1 MASGRHSNDPT
12 DLLLVDPSQPEAT
25 KRNRK
30 HLTKRQKDIFVQYG
44 FSKALLREVI
54 GAGWDQV
61 DINNYVLYYNSQVE
75 TSLAMPAPGLD
86 ISMKKAINTVIWT
99 KLQQQ
104 EEQEEQELEEQ
115 EIGVVT
121 PVNPK
126 VPSTGEPPEPDPGL
140 LPPGPKRTTGKGS
153 KPALNPGQR
162 TGSLK
167 IIQEEL
173 RKTIAKK
180 KAAEREA
187 QAAKAAKAA
196 KKSGMKAPKAA
207 KRLHRFQPGTVALKE
222 IRRYQKSTELLIRKL
237 PFQRLMQEI
246 SGDHKVI
253 TSPLCGK
260 VRFQSLA
267 IAALQEA
274 SEAYLVGLFED
285 TNLCAIHAKRVTI
298 MPKDIQLARRIR
310 GERA

>member
-1 MASGRHSNDPT
+1 MAAGKHSSDLT
-12 DLLLVDPSQPEAT
+12 DLLLVDPSQHEAT
-25 KRNRK
+25 KRARR
-30 HLTKRQKDIFVQYG
+30 HLTKRQKDIFVQYS

-75 TSLAMPAPGLD
+75 TSLTLPAPGLD
-86 ISMKKAINTVIWT
+86 ISMKKAINTVIRT

-126 VPSTGEPPEPDPGL
+126 ASSTGDPPEPDPGL
-140 LPPGPKRTTGKGS
+140 LPPGPRKTTGRGS

-167 IIQEEL
+167 VIQEEL
-173 RKTIAKK
+173 RKTLAKK
-180 KAAEREA
+180 KAAECEA

-196 KKSGMKAPKAA
+196 KKSGVKAPKAV
-207 KRLHRFQPGTVALKE
+207 KRLHRF
-222 IRRYQKSTELLIRKL
+222 
-237 PFQRLMQEI
+237 
-246 SGDHKVI
+246 
-253 TSPLCGK
+253 
-260 VRFQSLA
+260 
-267 IAALQEA
+267 
-274 SEAYLVGLFED
+274 
-285 TNLCAIHAKRVTI
+285 
-298 MPKDIQLARRIR
+298 
-310 GERA
+310 

>member
-1 MASGRHSNDPT
+1 MAAGRRSSDPT

-25 KRNRK
+25 KRTRR

-44 FSKALLREVI
+44 FSKVLLREVI
-54 GAGWDQV
+54 AAGWDQG

-86 ISMKKAINTVIWT
+86 ISMKKAINTVIRT
-99 KLQQQ
+99 KLQ
-104 EEQEEQELEEQ
+104 EQEEQEQEER
-115 EIGVVT
+115 EIGLVT

-126 VPSTGEPPEPDPGL
+126 VSSTGEPPEPDLGM
-140 LPPGPKRTTGKGS
+140 LPPGPRKTTGRGS

-162 TGSLK
+162 MGSLK
-167 IIQEEL
+167 VIQEEL
-173 RKTIAKK
+173 RKTLAKK

-196 KKSGMKAPKAA
+196 KKSGVKAPKVV
-207 KRLHRFQPGTVALKE
+207 KRLHRFRPGTVALKE

-237 PFQRLMQEI
+237 PFQRLVREI